1 MPTYEISVTR
11 AFTASHSI
19 RLGDG
24 SPEPVHDHVWRATA
38 AFRADRLDATMGV
51 VLDFVQVE
59 RALGRLAGELQGSN
73 LNSLPPMADGRCTAE
88 RVAEYLA
95 GRLRDLLGGR
105 DAYRLSVTEAPG
117 CSAAYYPQGP

>member
-1 MPTYEISVTR
+1 
-11 AFTASHSI
+11 
-19 RLGDG
+19 
-24 SPEPVHDHVWRATA
+24 
-38 AFRADRLDATMGV
+38 
-51 VLDFVQVE
+51 
-59 RALGRLAGELQGSN
+59 
-73 LNSLPPMADGRCTAE
+73 MADGRCTAE